1 MNMRSLALLF
11 FLAAAAPGYAA
22 SPGNLEQLTVNA
34 GGHPLALW
42 ARTVA
47 KPRGVIVLI
56 HGRTWSSLPDFDLQ
70 VPGESRSIMQA
81 LNAKGYSTYALDLRG
96 YGKSPRNEDGWNTP
110 DQAADDVAAALEWLA
125 KEKHVTRPALLG
137 WSMGSLVVQLLAQ
150 KRPELISDL
159 VLYGYPRDALAAAA
173 AQPVPAVPP
182 RTKTTREQAISDFIS
197 PAVIDQK
204 TIDAYAAAA
213 LAADP
218 VRTDW
223 KALDQYNQL
232 DPAKVTV
239 PALLIQG
246 ERDPLALTDAQARL
260 FTKLANPDRQWVVL
274 AGGDH
279 AALLEDTA
287 PAFVAAIVNFIERP
301 KLPRN

>member
-1 MNMRSLALLF
+1 
-11 FLAAAAPGYAA
+11 
-22 SPGNLEQLTVNA
+22 
-34 GGHPLALW
+34 
-42 ARTVA
+42 
-47 KPRGVIVLI
+47 
-56 HGRTWSSLPDFDLQ
+56 
-70 VPGESRSIMQA
+70 
-81 LNAKGYSTYALDLRG
+81 
-96 YGKSPRNEDGWNTP
+96 
-110 DQAADDVAAALEWLA
+110 
-125 KEKHVTRPALLG
+125 
-137 WSMGSLVVQLLAQ
+137 
-150 KRPELISDL
+150 
-159 VLYGYPRDALAAAA
+159 
-173 AQPVPAVPP
+173 VPAVPP
-182 RTKTTREQAISDFIS
+182 RQPTTREQAISDFIS

-204 TIDAYAAAA
+204 TIDAYVAAA

-287 PAFVAAIVNFIERP
+287 PAFIASIVNFVERP
-301 KLPRN
+301 KLPKR